1 MILAPD
7 GNTDTGNTKPHNR
20 IMGIS
25 IQFIYSSVFLDKVR
39 IQATM
44 DEITIKEMIAANKAI
59 RKYTGLTNC
68 KGILKRILA
77 VISDITIV
85 SSDITVFPI
94 IFPRIIAGKVAG
106 AAKISAS
113 VPLNLSLLI
122 SPADEKQIHP
132 QSPIS
137 PAPNTTYAI

>member
-1 MILAPD
+1 
-7 GNTDTGNTKPHNR
+7 
-20 IMGIS
+20 
-25 IQFIYSSVFLDKVR
+25 
-39 IQATM
+39 M

-68 KGILKRILA
+68 KGILNRILA

-132 QSPIS
+132 PKPHKSCSQYYICHIIGLTGIS
-137 PAPNTTYAI
+137 VHFV